1 MKNNRWQAYAQRG
14 RSGRGRSYGYNG
26 YGNAAREG
34 AADFSHTS
42 ERVEG
47 ENEERNVSHSY
58 QGRMNS
64 SSEKGVLSSGERGVA
79 LDQGMAMDFTP
90 EDSLRVR
97 DSAVSSQRIP
107 NEEDRSTST
116 SSLDDS
122 SRMQHH
128 VPSRGQRRRAESTNL
143 LYLIQSIDG
152 GAYGQLKSLTG
163 RSFFIPFGISPSFSF
178 RSSSAQEKKMDD
190 YGIIVTF
197 LQVQSDPFA
206 PGSVIEIE
214 LSLPFQVEPLIYLRS
229 TEGSHNAS
237 TISID
242 QGNSF
247 SFNHREEEIRLIAG
261 EDFLLR
267 MWKACLFE
275 GVEENE
281 LSEEHRCSP
290 GVDPNY
296 GASYSGRD
304 QRNRAVEVIRISSHV
319 IPRSA
324 TQLDPASST
333 VRFYLRV
340 KLPGRGRRI
349 DGSGI
354 CRILKED
361 LLQRISQLWSILDGS
376 LDASSRNFV
385 RYAGVGDDT
394 LKILHTAESGKE
406 LMLHYIDH
414 IHDQE
419 WLRCQ
424 LPEKGLAAF
433 VVNNAI
439 LPRAA
444 GNSLR
449 PMAAE
454 ECVCFDA
461 PASLAVSFLLPR
473 TKKRITGMGL
483 PQAGLTVIAGGGF
496 HGKSTLLRSLELG
509 IYNHIPSDGRAF
521 VVTDPT
527 AVKIRA
533 EDRRSVH
540 GVNIETF
547 ISNLPFGKD
556 TTCFT
561 TCEASGSTSQA
572 ANIMEALELGA
583 HTLLLDEDTSAT
595 NLMYRDVL
603 VQALVPPKDEPITP
617 LVERISTL
625 LKEKRISFIIVVGG
639 SGQYFQYAD
648 KVIVMNNYRARD
660 ATGEAK
666 AISQQQFH
674 HFSMNATSE
683 NLGNGTSVSPSSLSS
698 CGAEF
703 ALPPVRHLDPLKTF
717 SSLSTMRPQ
726 YRGSRGRGRGHSF
739 SKDSREGQ
747 NVRIKVGASSAQ
759 RIRCAEEEI
768 DLSLVEQL
776 VEEGQLQAIAQCV
789 ALCYDKGSKWM
800 EDVQRDTN
808 REHTEG
814 HCGLQKGTELYFH
827 GDFFP
832 ASHSLSPPSLLP
844 FSLVSSCKA
853 ISFPLGSPS
862 HFARLVWSCEWAL
875 RRAGLELRTPS
886 AYMPR
891 GFSSLPRVMEI
902 GAALN
907 RLRTL
912 RTRPL

>member
-1 MKNNRWQAYAQRG
+1 MEKNKWQAHAHRG
-14 RSGRGRSYGYNG
+14 RSGRGRGYGYNA
-26 YGNAAREG
+26 YSDPARVG
-34 AADFSHTS
+34 TADLSHAS
-42 ERVEG
+42 QRAESA
-47 ENEERNVSHSY
+47 NEERNASPFL
-58 QGRMNS
+58 QRRMNVS
-64 SSEKGVLSSGERGVA
+64 SGRDVLSSAECDVKLHRG
-79 LDQGMAMDFTP
+79 LHIDLTLG
-90 EDSLRVR
+90 DSRRVG
-97 DSAVSSQRIP
+97 DTVVSSQRIL
-107 NEEDRSTST
+107 NEEERSTST
-116 SSLDDS
+116 SFSDDT
-122 SRMQHH
+122 SRIQST
-128 VPSRGQRRRAESTNL
+128 VPSRGLRRSAESTSL
-143 LYLIQSIDG
+143 FYLIQSMDG
-152 GAYGQLKSLTG
+152 GAYGQLKTLTN
-163 RSFFIPFGISPSFSF
+163 RSFFIPFSMLSSFPFPSSTG
-178 RSSSAQEKKMDD
+178 QKEKKMDD
-190 YGIIVTF
+190 RGIILTF

-206 PGSVIEIE
+206 PGSVVEIE
-214 LSLPFQVEPLIYLRS
+214 LPLPFQVEPLIYLRS
-229 TEGSHNAS
+229 TEGSPDTS
-237 TISID
+237 TISIV

-247 SFNHREEEIRLIAG
+247 TLNRREDEIRLIAG

-267 MWKACLFE
+267 MWKACLF
-275 GVEENE
+275 GAVEEDE
-281 LSEEHRCSP
+281 MSEKHCDSL
-290 GVDPNY
+290 GLDPNY

-324 TQLDPASST
+324 SQLDPASST

-340 KLPGRGRRI
+340 KLPGHGRRI

-361 LLQRISQLWSILDGS
+361 LLQKTSQLWCILGGS
-376 LDASSRNFV
+376 LEASSRNYL
-385 RYAGVGDDT
+385 RYAGVSDDH
-394 LKILHTAESGKE
+394 LRILHTADSGRE

-444 GNSLR
+444 GNSLK
-449 PMAAE
+449 PMAAK
-454 ECVCFDA
+454 ECVCFQA
-461 PASLAVSFLLPR
+461 PSSLAVSFLLPR
-473 TKKRITGMGL
+473 TKKTITGMGL

-533 EDRRSVH
+533 EDRRSVR

-556 TTCFT
+556 TTCFST
-561 TCEASGSTSQA
+561 SEASGSTSQA

-603 VQALVPPKDEPITP
+603 VQALVPPKDEPIIP

-639 SGQYFQYAD
+639 SGQYFQPAD
-648 KVIVMNNYRARD
+648 RVIVMNNYLPRD
-660 ATGEAK
+660 ATDEAK
-666 AISQQQFH
+666 AILLKQFH
-674 HFSMNATSE
+674 HFSLNATSQ
-683 NLGNGTSVSPSSLSS
+683 NLGEVTAASSSS

-717 SSLSTMRPQ
+717 SSLSVMRPP
-726 YRGSRGRGRGHSF
+726 YRGNHGRGRGQFF
-739 SKDSREGQ
+739 SKDAREGQ
-747 NVRIKVGASSAQ
+747 SARIKVGASSAQ

-808 REHTEG
+808 EEYTG
-814 HCGLQKGTELYFH
+814 DHCGLQKGSALYFH

-832 ASHSLSPPSLLP
+832 ASRSLSPPSLLP

-853 ISFPLGSPS
+853 IEFPLGRPS

-875 RRAGLELRTPS
+875 RQAGLELQTPS